1 MQALPRTFET
11 ERLIARLPR
20 AADAALLFASYTSD
34 PKVGRYLMWTPHQSV
49 AETERFI
56 SDCIAAVEAGTRF
69 PYVLATREQP
79 NDPIG
84 MLEAR
89 ASQHT
94 VDLGYVLAPK
104 YWGQGLM
111 PEAVRG
117 LTEWALSQERFYR
130 VQAFCDV
137 ENKASQRTLEKAG
150 FAQEGRHER
159 YVVHP
164 NLSPEPRA
172 CYMYGRCR

>member
-1 MQALPRTFET
+1 MQTLPHSFET
-11 ERLIARLPR
+11 DRIIARLPR
-20 AADAALLFASYTSD
+20 ASDAALLFDSYTSD
-34 PKVGRYLMWTPHQSV
+34 PTVVRYLMWTPHQSIH
-49 AETERFI
+49 ETERFI
-56 SDCIAAVEAGTRF
+56 DDCISAVETGTRF
-69 PYVLATREQP
+69 PYVLGTRGQP

-89 ASQHT
+89 VSQHT
-94 VDLGYVLAPK
+94 VDLGYVLAPR

-111 PEAVRG
+111 PEAVRS
-117 LTEWALSQERFYR
+117 LSEWALTQERFFR

-150 FAQEGRHER
+150 FAQEGRLER

-164 NLSPEPRA
+164 NQSPEPRA
-172 CYMYGRCR
+172 CFMYGCCR

>member
-1 MQALPRTFET
+1 MRMLPLTFESD
-11 ERLIARLPR
+11 RLLARLPR
-20 AADAALLFASYTSD
+20 AADAALLFSAYTSD
-34 PKVGRYLMWTPHQSV
+34 PTVSRYMIWTPHQSV

-56 SDCIAAVEAGTRF
+56 GDCMAAVEAGTRF
-69 PYVLATREQP
+69 PYVLATREHP

-89 ASQHT
+89 ASQHI
-94 VDLGYVLAPK
+94 VDLGYVLAPR

-111 PEAVRG
+111 PEAVRC
-117 LTEWALSQERFYR
+117 LAEWALSQERFFR

-150 FAQEGRHER
+150 FVQEGRHER